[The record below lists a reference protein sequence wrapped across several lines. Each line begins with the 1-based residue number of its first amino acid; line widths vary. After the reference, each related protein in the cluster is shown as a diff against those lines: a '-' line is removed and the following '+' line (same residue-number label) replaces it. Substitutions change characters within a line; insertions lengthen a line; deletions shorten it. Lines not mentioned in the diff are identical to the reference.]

1 LLFSNILK
9 AGGRFKE
16 SRRAAASATH
26 TTAKASYLLLVG
38 NSLSFIY
45 FIGTRIYFYYFTWM
59 NKKRLA
65 LHVLFWLGQYSI
77 SLYNELY
84 LSVSFSLHPTL
95 ELLVQSVVAVF
106 FLLLIKMAAAYY
118 ILYALIPR
126 WIKHPAKIPLY
137 LEGAGI
143 ILLAALCLRIT
154 MHYIVWPWIYE
165 EAGPVLT
172 PLQITARFFYSLLDL
187 LQVAG
192 LASAIRLFK
201 LRIHAINQE
210 KILVQEKLRSEM
222 LHLKAQLN
230 PHFLFNAI
238 NSIYSLARTQ
248 SPATPDAVMQLSK
261 ILRYLLY
268 ETEQKTIAL
277 SEELNTLQDYIE
289 LQQLRFSGR
298 LSLQLEKEIDD
309 HTAAIAP
316 MLLLPLVENA
326 YKHGSE
332 EGGTIRLRVA
342 LQKQQFSFAVSNPTS
357 GIPFKN
363 KGEEGIG
370 LPNIKRRLELTYR
383 HFSLETSTKE
393 NTFKAELKI
402 DLAGYAGL
410 ELFDHRR

>member
-1 LLFSNILK
+1 
-9 AGGRFKE
+9 
-16 SRRAAASATH
+16 
-26 TTAKASYLLLVG
+26 
-38 NSLSFIY
+38 
-45 FIGTRIYFYYFTWM
+45 M
-59 NKKRLA
+59 NKKRLL
-65 LHVLFWLGQYSI
+65 LHMVFWLGQYSI

-95 ELLVQSVVAVF
+95 ELLVQAMAAVF
-106 FLLLIKMAAAYY
+106 FLLLVKMAAAYY

-126 WIKHPAKIPLY
+126 WIKHPAKILLY

-143 ILLAALCLRIT
+143 ILLAALCLRMT
-154 MHYIVWPWIYE
+154 MHFVIWPWIYE
-165 EAGPVLT
+165 ETGPVLT
-172 PLQITARFFYSLLDL
+172 MLQITARFFYSLLDL
-187 LQVAG
+187 LQVVG

-201 LRIHAINQE
+201 LRIHAIKHE

-238 NSIYSLARTQ
+238 NSIYSLARAQ

-261 ILRYLLY
+261 ILRYVLY

-277 SEELNTLQDYIE
+277 SEELSTIQDYIE
-289 LQQLRFSGR
+289 LQQLRFGRR

-309 HTAAIAP
+309 ATAPIAP

-332 EGGTIRLRVA
+332 EGGIIRLKVV
-342 LQKQQFSFAVSNPTS
+342 LQNQQFSFTISNPTGKAS
-357 GIPFKN
+357 FKN